1 LLAPNTSSSFSS
13 YLPLLPFSVLF
24 LISFFQE
31 RTRTSLVRIE
41 NGGGAVLE
49 TLMVHYNKINY
60 EKDVLNFI
68 FVKQELNY
76 LLQF

>member
-1 LLAPNTSSSFSS
+1 LLASNTSSSFSS
-13 YLPLLPFSVLF
+13 YLPLLPFPVLF

-31 RTRTSLVRIE
+31 RTHTSLVRIK

-49 TLMVHYNKINY
+49 TLMVRYNKINY

-68 FVKQELNY
+68 FGKQELNY